1 MSAIANLSTTFSSQT
16 TTFASSL
23 PVVLGVTAAGQP
35 LIQNLVFSTAT
46 EIEQPP
52 PIIPQTDGKLV
63 LILSGVLANG
73 ESIVQGIASIQKHN
87 SFNEHAISEFKRLKA
102 DSTATPPHSEE
113 NCRDSYAILQ
123 GGISESGVPLIQG
136 LTFIPGLFSETLP
149 TATPPSSLIGDSD
162 YYLEKENNL
171 TPQEEELFQK
181 SSVHSLFNNQ
191 SLPDFQSDNAQ
202 EEECTLIQAQQQG
215 VCCNDEF
222 SHKLL
227 PQEKLLTNKILLH
240 STPIDDT
247 KLSNSLSYILSN
259 LAKLKMVNQSQY
271 SDVVERLYELEEE
284 MKDAATGLPP
294 DPSLTDLIGKILS
307 AEYPNADL
315 QIIVSSSRKTTTTK
329 SFYETET
336 PGMVGLEPDKLQ
348 ELQRKLMTNIS
359 SPESAKDAAAPGAVP
374 PGLHVPDAEIHP
386 DAAVQKK
393 EVHEEGY
400 ANADGSEVVAKKM
413 TRVITTSQSAVSGVN
428 EQPTYESRGGD
439 FVRLKINKQIYDG
452 DIDPQSHQ
460 IKLIPIKRVP

>member
-1 MSAIANLSTTFSSQT
+1 MSAIANPSAKAFSSQT
-16 TTFASSL
+16 TTFASL

-35 LIQNLVFSTAT
+35 LIQNLVSSSSPAT
-46 EIEQPP
+46 KIEQPP
-52 PIIPQTDGKLV
+52 PEIPQSGGKLILV
-63 LILSGVLANG
+63 LSGISENG
-73 ESIVQGIASIQKHN
+73 KPIVQGIILAQENSSAFNAHFDSEIEYLKTDSITTRETTNCDN
-87 SFNEHAISEFKRLKA
+87 SIIIN
-102 DSTATPPHSEE
+102 
-113 NCRDSYAILQ
+113 
-123 GGISESGVPLIQG
+123 GGITKNGAPLIQG
-136 LTFIPGLFSETLP
+136 LTLIPETFSETLP
-149 TATPPSSLIGDSD
+149 TATPPSSLIGEGD
-162 YYLEKENNL
+162 YYLEKEEN
-171 TPQEEELFQK
+171 TSFPQEENFFQK
-181 SSVHSLFNNQ
+181 TPERPLFNNQ
-191 SLPDFQSDNAQ
+191 SLPDFSSDNAQ
-202 EEECTLIQAQQQG
+202 EGECTVNQAQQQG

-222 SHKLL
+222 SHKPL
-227 PQEKLLTNKILLH
+227 PQEKLLTKKIFLH

-247 KLSNSLSYILSN
+247 KLSKSLSFILSN
-259 LAKLKMVNQSQY
+259 PAKLKMVNQSQY
-271 SDVVERLYELEEE
+271 PDVVERLYELEDE
-284 MKDAATGLPP
+284 MKNAATGLPP

-359 SPESAKDAAAPGAVP
+359 SPESAKDAASPGAVP

-428 EQPTYESRGGD
+428 EQPAYESRGE
-439 FVRLKINKQIYDG
+439 
-452 DIDPQSHQ
+452 
-460 IKLIPIKRVP
+460 